1 MAAFPPVEA
10 APGGVRVFL
19 RVSPKAS
26 RDAVMGV
33 MEGPGGRLTLKVA
46 VTAVPEDGKAN
57 AAVIALLAK
66 LWRVPKGSVAVAA
79 GGADRSKILF
89 ISGDTDALLTAI
101 GDWAAALPRL
111 N

>member
-1 MAAFPPVEA
+1 MTPPVVEA

-19 RVSPKAS
+19 RVSPRAG
-26 RDAVMGV
+26 RDAVAGV
-33 MEGPGGRLTLKVA
+33 MEGPGGRAMLKVA
-46 VTAVPEDGKAN
+46 VTAAPEDGKAN

-66 LWRVPKGSVAVAA
+66 LWRMPKTSVAVAA

-89 ISGDTDALLTAI
+89 ISGDTDALLAGI
-101 GDWAAALPRL
+101 GGWAAALPRL